1 MQKRGVDM
9 SVFLKT
15 ILYIFGMGDNPVPV
29 QIYDDSESIRKDW
42 QNVGLDILKAVNKY
56 EAEDNT
62 H

>member
-1 MQKRGVDM
+1 M
-9 SVFLKT
+9 SVFFKT

>member
-1 MQKRGVDM
+1 M

-42 QNVGLDILKAVNKY
+42 QNVGLDILTAVHKY
-56 EAEDNT
+56 EAEFFDED
-62 H
+62 

>member
-29 QIYDDSESIRKDW
+29 QIDDDSESIRKDW
-42 QNVGLDILKAVNKY
+42 QNVGLDILTAVNKY